1 MPKTSRSATAFEPSV
16 TVFDACILYPFH
28 LRNILVQAAVDRLVE
43 ARWTDQIQN
52 EWIRNLV
59 RATSSVQVERLSIT
73 RKLMNDALPAATV
86 SGYED
91 YIATVN
97 LPDPDDRHVVAAG
110 IAAGA
115 TMILTWNLRDFPAK
129 ELKKFGL
136 RKQTPDTLLTNV
148 YEKVPDLIIGSLANA
163 RRNLS
168 KTRVS
173 ASDFLDILANQKLAE
188 LASKMRKHRSA
199 L

>member
-16 TVFDACILYPFH
+16 AVFDACILYPFH
-28 LRNILVQAAVDRLVE
+28 LRNILVRAAVDRLVE

-91 YIATVN
+91 YVATVN
-97 LPDPDDRHVVAAG
+97 LPNPDDRHVAAAG

-115 TMILTWNLRDFPAK
+115 AMILTWNPRDFPEK

-136 RKQTPDTLLTNV
+136 RKQTPDTFLTNL
-148 YEKVPDLIIGSLANA
+148 YEKVPVDHRLARECAAKSEQDSDLSFGLP
-163 RRNLS
+163 
-168 KTRVS
+168 
-173 ASDFLDILANQKLAE
+173 
-188 LASKMRKHRSA
+188 
-199 L
+199 